1 MDVPNT
7 LGNDNKL
14 SKNLLKIDSSS
25 ELRASRMTLVSNR
38 TNLRYAVEN
47 KNPQEIDKII
57 EKRG

>member
-7 LGNDNKL
+7 LGDDNKL